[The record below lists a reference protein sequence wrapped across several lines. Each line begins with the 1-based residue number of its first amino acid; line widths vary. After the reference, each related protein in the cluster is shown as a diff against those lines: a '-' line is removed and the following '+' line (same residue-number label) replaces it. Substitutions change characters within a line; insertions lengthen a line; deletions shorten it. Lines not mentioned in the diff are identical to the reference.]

1 LSTPNVEESQ
11 VNQAMARIAKER
23 ILVADSS
30 KFGKRSLSRIIPL
43 SDIDV
48 IVTDRGLPSE
58 IQSELRARELKLV
71 LV

>member
-1 LSTPNVEESQ
+1 
-11 VNQAMARIAKER
+11 VNQAMARIAKEK

-30 KFGKRSLSRIIPL
+30 KFGKRSLSRIVPL

-48 IVTDRGLPSE
+48 IVTDRGLPAE
-58 IQSELRARELKLV
+58 IQNELRARELKLV

>member
-1 LSTPNVEESQ
+1 
-11 VNQAMARIAKER
+11 MARIAREK

-43 SDIDV
+43 SDINV
-48 IVTDRGLPSE
+48 IVTDRALPVE
-58 IQSELRARELKLV
+58 MQNELRTRDLKLV